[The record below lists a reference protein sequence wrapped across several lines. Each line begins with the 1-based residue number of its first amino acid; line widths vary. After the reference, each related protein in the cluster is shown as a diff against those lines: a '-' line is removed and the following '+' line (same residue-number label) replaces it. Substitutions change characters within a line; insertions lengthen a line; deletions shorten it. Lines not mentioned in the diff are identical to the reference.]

1 MDKYV
6 KWIALSMVSLAAA
19 FVMPIYVLY
28 SALNT
33 TLQQAVK
40 TIPNYAS
47 NNPQTGGINSYL
59 QNQTAAQ
66 TQLLIIVVIVEAI
79 LVACF
84 AVTLWYGIKCRDQCR
99 NFPPPT

>member
-6 KWIALSMVSLAAA
+6 KWITLSMVLLAAS

-28 SALNT
+28 TALND

-40 TIPNYAS
+40 TIPNYAA
-47 NNPQTGGINSYL
+47 NNPQTGGINTYL

-66 TQLLIIVVIVEAI
+66 TQLLIIVVVVEAI
-79 LVACF
+79 LVAAF

-99 NFPPPT
+99 NFPPPA